1 MDPAP
6 RHSPDIA
13 LDIAEPCAGWR
24 QRRPDVDALCAEAA
38 RAALAAAA
46 PVLPRGAEL
55 SLVLA
60 DDATVRELNC
70 AWRGKDRPTNVLSFP
85 AQELMPGEPFPDA
98 PADAPWPLGDVVL
111 ACETVAREAAGQG
124 KDFADHLRHLVVH
137 GVLHLLGH
145 DHEDDAEAERME
157 GLERRILAGLGVA
170 DPYREPDAGPREAA
184 HG

>member
-6 RHSPDIA
+6 RHPPDIA
-13 LDIAEPCAGWR
+13 LDIAEPCAQWR
-24 QRRPDVDALCAEAA
+24 RRRPDIDALCADSV
-38 RAALAAAA
+38 RAALAAAPA
-46 PVLPRGAEL
+46 LPRGAEL

-60 DDATVRELNC
+60 DDATVRELNR
-70 AWRGKDRPTNVLSFP
+70 AWRGMDRPTNVLSFP
-85 AQELMPGEPFPDA
+85 AQELTPGGPPPDA
-98 PADAPWPLGDVVL
+98 PPDAPWPLGDVVL
-111 ACETVAREAAGQG
+111 ACETVAGEAAAQG

-145 DHEDDAEAERME
+145 EHEDNAEAERME

-170 DPYREPDAGPREAA
+170 DPYRERTADPRDAA